1 MFHNTTRSISDWIG
15 QVTQDWVK
23 QKNIIMSELN
33 LTKESKKRTSY
44 PSENQVWTALKKRE
58 RY

>member
-58 RY
+58 RC

>member
-33 LTKESKKRTSY
+33 HTKESKKRTSY

-58 RY
+58 KY

>member
-23 QKNIIMSELN
+23 QKNIIMSESN
-33 LTKESKKRTSY
+33 FTMESKQRTSY

>member
-44 PSENQVWTALKKRE
+44 PSENQVWTAL
-58 RY
+58 